1 MPFQMPTRLAD
12 GLGIGSSLS
21 GTMPEFAPPDW
32 VPRIRF
38 ATDLG
43 CFLYAADNTLFS
55 KTVKSSLRHRKLLPS
70 ECTPTNWKELLN
82 GMYTRFFKVD
92 RQQHV
97 YLTFLAEAHEG
108 LCTVSTVDQQQG
120 IVRISAPPGREQET
134 DQFILALQNEIG
146 VEELHDRG

>member
-1 MPFQMPTRLAD
+1 
-12 GLGIGSSLS
+12 
-21 GTMPEFAPPDW
+21 
-32 VPRIRF
+32 
-38 ATDLG
+38 
-43 CFLYAADNTLFS
+43 
-55 KTVKSSLRHRKLLPS
+55 
-70 ECTPTNWKELLN
+70 
-82 GMYTRFFKVD
+82 MYTRFFKVD